1 MAGIAGGGAMKE
13 APTCGEQAGAEGDGD
28 LLNTATLPDPAPA
41 SELNPLLTA
50 ARGYLARELVP
61 IRLSPGLKKP
71 PGKFEDNTVTA
82 ENADRLLFA
91 VNFNL
96 GLRLGADGGSLV
108 DYDLDWP
115 QARQLADLLLFNLP
129 KFGRATARGSHRLVR
144 CKGIKSKKFDIPE
157 LKGMAGLPEE
167 HAICVL
173 EVRASTNAQTMVPPS
188 VHPNGEA
195 VEWERDTPIPEDSAM
210 GIYQKAGLLAFL
222 SVCALFYPGQ
232 GSRDDFCMALAGA
245 LLAAGLPVE
254 DANRCIIRVAEVAR
268 DEEAQKRGK
277 AGQTA
282 AKAGEGEPVT
292 GIPRVVEMLGLP
304 EAVAKRFRKW
314 LGMSGSGSTGG
325 DDDRVQVV
333 YNLNRLHETMEAAE
347 DALIA
352 AGVPIYQQ
360 AGRVV
365 RAARLDEAEDE
376 EGVRRPAGAL
386 LIRGVKQHSLRAT
399 MTSVVNFVSPGEHS
413 PVTPHISLAQTY
425 LEQVAEGGGRLPVLR
440 GIVECPTMRPDG
452 TILSEDG
459 YDRATG
465 LILDT
470 GGVTFDPVPDEPSRE
485 DALAALDKLKVI
497 IKQFPF
503 VGVDGRSA
511 SRSVALSGFLTA
523 VCRRS
528 LPAAPMHGFSAPTPG
543 TGKSLLCDC
552 ITMLAMGRAAAA
564 VNQSGEPDGEEE
576 RKALLSILMQGDPVV
591 MIDNITRPVTGQR
604 WCSIL
609 TQPTWQDRLLGGNDN
624 LTVSTRTLW
633 LANGNN
639 LEFREDMSRRAI
651 LCTMD
656 AGVEKPEERGG
667 FDLDL
672 KVEVPRRRGD
682 LVAACLTILRAFVV
696 AGRPGLADLTPFAS
710 FEAWSDLVRGA
721 LVWLGE
727 PDPCETRVEVTGG
740 DSGREELV
748 DVLAAWEGA
757 VGVGEVVTTKELLG
771 HAHREANEGP
781 GHGALLAA
789 LEAVCPRGA
798 NPKSVGWYLRKVKG
812 NIRDGRRIVVV
823 RGEREGLAYRL
834 ERSG

>member
-1 MAGIAGGGAMKE
+1 
-13 APTCGEQAGAEGDGD
+13 

-41 SELNPLLTA
+41 AELNPLLTA
-50 ARGYLARELVP
+50 ARGYLARGLVP

-71 PGKFEDNTVTA
+71 PGNFEGNTVTA
-82 ENADRLLFA
+82 DNVDRLLCA

-96 GLRLGADGGSLV
+96 GLRLVDGLV

-115 QARQLADLLLFNLP
+115 SARRLGGLFLGRFP
-129 KFGRATARGSHRLVR
+129 RIGRAGAPGSHYFVR
-144 CKGIKSKKFDIPE
+144 CSTPIKSRKYDIPE
-157 LKGMAGLPEE
+157 LKGVAGLPGE
-167 HAICVL
+167 HAVCVL
-173 EVRASTNAQTMVPPS
+173 EVRAGDNAQTMVPPS

-195 VEWERDTPIPEDSAM
+195 VVWENDPGLVEDNAE
-210 GIYQKAGLLAFL
+210 GIYQKAGFLAFL
-222 SVCALFYPGQ
+222 SVVAHFYPVQ
-232 GSRDDFCMALAGA
+232 GSRDDFCMALSGA
-245 LLAAGLPVE
+245 LLSAGLTE
-254 DANRCIIRVAEVAR
+254 EQANRCVVRVAEVAG
-268 DEEAQKRGK
+268 DEEAGKRGK

-282 AKAGEGEPVT
+282 AKIAEGEPVT

-314 LGMSGSGSTGG
+314 LGVKDAAASR

-333 YNLNRLHETMEAAE
+333 YNINRLHETMAAAE

-352 AGVPIYQQ
+352 AGVPIFQQ

-365 RAARLDEAEDE
+365 RAARLDEAEDDD
-376 EGVRRPAGAL
+376 GVRRPAGAL
-386 LIRGVKQHSLRAT
+386 LIRCVKQHSLRAT

-413 PVTPHISLAQTY
+413 PVAPHISLAQTY
-425 LEQVAEGGGRLPVLR
+425 LEQVAEGGGQLPVLR

-452 TILSEDG
+452 TIMSEEG

-470 GGVTFDPVPDEPSRE
+470 SGVAFDPVPESPTRE
-485 DALAALDKLKVI
+485 EALAGLGKFKAI
-497 IKQFPF
+497 IGQFPF

-552 ITMLAMGRAAAA
+552 IAMLAMGRQSAA

-591 MIDNITRPVTGQR
+591 MIDNISRPVTGQR

-639 LEFREDMSRRAI
+639 LEFREDVSRRAI

-672 KVEVPRRRGD
+672 KVEVPRRRGE
-682 LVAACLTILRAFVV
+682 LVAAALTVLRAFIV
-696 AGRPGLADLTPFAS
+696 AGRPGLDKLTPFAG
-710 FEAWSDLVRGA
+710 FEEWSDLVRGA

-727 PDPCETRVEVTGG
+727 PDPCETRVEVSAG
-740 DSGREELV
+740 DSAREELA
-748 DVLAAWEGA
+748 DLLSAWEGA
-757 VGVGEVVTTKELLG
+757 VGVGEVVTTKELLAA
-771 HAHREANEGP
+771 AHSEANEGP
-781 GHGALLAA
+781 GHGVLLAA
-789 LEAVCPRGA
+789 LDAVCPRGA
-798 NPKSVGWYLRKVKG
+798 NPRSVGWYLRKVKG
-812 NIRDGRRIVVV
+812 RIRGGRRIVVV
-823 RGEREGLAYRL
+823 QGEREGLAYRL

>member
-1 MAGIAGGGAMKE
+1 MAGGAGRGTGGGMKE
-13 APTCGEQAGAEGDGD
+13 APTEAGAEVDGD
-28 LLNTATLPDPAPA
+28 SLNTPNLPDPAAP
-41 SELNPLLTA
+41 SELNPLLSA
-50 ARGYLARELVP
+50 ARGYLGRGLVP
-61 IRLSPGLKKP
+61 IRLSPGMKKP

-82 ENADRLLFA
+82 DNADRLLFA
-91 VNFNL
+91 TNFNL
-96 GLRLGADGGSLV
+96 GLRLGDECGALV

-115 QARQLADLLLFNLP
+115 EARRLADLLLFNLP
-129 KFGRATARGSHRLVR
+129 KFGRASARGSHCLVR
-144 CKGIKSKKFDIPE
+144 CKAVKSKKFDIPE
-157 LKGMAGLPEE
+157 IDGMAGLPEE
-167 HAICVL
+167 HAVCVL

-195 VEWERDTPIPEDSAM
+195 IEWERDMPIPEDSAA
-210 GIYQKAGLLAFL
+210 GIHVKAGLLAFL
-222 SVCALFYPGQ
+222 SVVARFYPGQ
-232 GSRDDFCMALAGA
+232 GSRDDFCMALSGA
-245 LLAAGLPVE
+245 LLSAGLPVE
-254 DANRCIIRVAEVAR
+254 DANRCTIRVAEVAG

-282 AKAGEGEPVT
+282 VKVEEGEPVT

-304 EAVAKRFRKW
+304 PEVAKRFRKW
-314 LGMSGSGSTGG
+314 LGISDGVAR
-325 DDDRVQVV
+325 DDGRVQVV
-333 YNLNRLHETMEAAE
+333 YDGNRLHETMAAAE

-352 AGVPIYQQ
+352 AGVPIYRQ

-365 RAARLDEAEDE
+365 RAARLDEDEDE

-386 LIRGVKQHSLRAT
+386 LIRAVKQHSLRAT
-399 MTSVVNFVSPGEHS
+399 MTSVVNFVSPGEPK

-425 LEQVAEGGGRLPVLR
+425 LEQVAEGGGHLPVLR

-459 YDRATG
+459 YDRTTG

-470 GGVTFDPVPDEPSRE
+470 GGVAFDPVPDEPTRD
-485 DALAALDKLKVI
+485 DALAALEKLKVI
-497 IKQFPF
+497 IRQFPF
-503 VGVDGRSA
+503 VEVDGRSA

-552 ITMLAMGRAAAA
+552 ITMLAMGRTAAA

-609 TQPTWQDRLLGGNDN
+609 TQATWQDRLLGGNDN

-639 LEFREDMSRRAI
+639 LEFREDVSRRAI

-656 AGVEKPEERGG
+656 AEVERPEERGG

-672 KVEVPRRRGD
+672 KVEVPTRRGE
-682 LVAACLTILRAFVV
+682 LVAACLTVLRAYIV

-710 FEAWSDLVRGA
+710 FEAWSTMVRA
-721 LVWLGE
+721 PLVWLGE
-727 PDPCETRVEVTGG
+727 PDPCETRVEVSAG
-740 DSGREELV
+740 DSANEELTEM
-748 DVLAAWEGA
+748 LAAWEAA
-757 VGVGEVVTTKELLG
+757 VGVGRVVTAKELLG
-771 HAHREANEGP
+771 EAHSETP
-781 GHGALLAA
+781 GGGALLAA

-798 NPKSVGWYLRKVKG
+798 SARAVGKYLAKVKG
-812 NIRDGRRIVVV
+812 RIRGGRRIVVV
-823 RGEREGLAYRL
+823 RGEKEGLAYRL
-834 ERSG
+834 EKPS

>member
-1 MAGIAGGGAMKE
+1 MKK
-13 APTCGEQAGAEGDGD
+13 APTCGEQAGAAVDGD
-28 LLNTATLPDPAPA
+28 LLNTAILPDPATET
-41 SELNPLLTA
+41 ELNPLLTA
-50 ARGYLARELVP
+50 ARGYLARGLVP
-61 IRLSPGLKKP
+61 IRLSPGMKVP
-71 PGKFEDNTVTA
+71 PGKHDANTVTA
-82 ENADRLLFA
+82 DNAATLLFA
-91 VNFNL
+91 VNLNL
-96 GLRLGADGGSLV
+96 GLRLGGEGGALV
-108 DYDLDWP
+108 DFDLDWP
-115 QARQLADLLLFNLP
+115 EARRVGAKLLYALP
-129 KFGRATARGSHRLVR
+129 KFGRAGAPGSHYLFLCPGFDKVQ
-144 CKGIKSKKFDIPE
+144 KFDIPE
-157 LKGMAGLPEE
+157 LKAMPGLPDE
-167 HAICVL
+167 HATCVL
-173 EVRASTNAQTMVPPS
+173 EVRGKGHTMAPPS

-195 VEWERDTPIPEDSAM
+195 IVWERDVALLDLSAADAL
-210 GIYQKAGLLAFL
+210 KRAGLIAFL
-222 SVCALFYPGQ
+222 SVVARLYPAQ
-232 GSRDDFCMALAGA
+232 GGRDDFCLALSGA
-245 LLAAGLPVE
+245 LLSARLSVE
-254 DANRCIIRVAEVAR
+254 EANHAVVLVAEIAG
-268 DEEAQKRGK
+268 DEEATKRGK

-282 AKAGEGEPVT
+282 VKVEGGEPVT

-304 EAVAKRFRKW
+304 PEVAKRFRWW
-314 LGMSGSGSTGG
+314 LGVAEGRAR

-333 YNLNRLHETMEAAE
+333 YDGNRLHETMAIAE

-352 AGVPIYQQ
+352 AGVPIYRQ

-365 RAARLDEAEDE
+365 RAARLDEAEDD

-399 MTSVVNFVSPGEHS
+399 MTSVVNFVSTGEPK

-452 TILSEDG
+452 TILSENG

-465 LILDT
+465 LILDA
-470 GGVTFDPVPDEPSRE
+470 GGVNFDPVPESPTRD
-485 DALAALDKLKVI
+485 DAFAALEKLKVI
-497 IKQFPF
+497 IGQFPF

-552 ITMLAMGRAAAA
+552 ITMLAMGRPAAA

-609 TQPTWQDRLLGGNDN
+609 TQATWQDRLLGGNDN

-639 LEFREDMSRRAI
+639 LEFREDVSRRAI

-656 AGVEKPEERGG
+656 AGVERPEERGD

-672 KVEVPRRRGD
+672 KIEVPRRRGE
-682 LVAACLTILRAFVV
+682 LVAACLTILRAYIVT
-696 AGRPGLADLTPFAS
+696 GRPGLDDLTPFAS
-710 FEAWSDLVRGA
+710 FEAWSAMVRGP
-721 LVWLGE
+721 LVWLDE
-727 PDPCETRVEVTGG
+727 PDPCETRVEVSAG
-740 DSGREELV
+740 DPGRGELAEM
-748 DVLAAWEGA
+748 LAAWEAA
-757 VGVGEVVTTKELLG
+757 VGVGKVVTTKELLAEG
-771 HAHREANEGP
+771 QGEGP
-781 GHGALLAA
+781 GGGALLSA
-789 LEAVCPRGA
+789 LESVCPRGA
-798 NPKSVGWYLRKVKG
+798 TPKAVGIYLAKVKG
-812 NIRDGRRIVVV
+812 RLVGGRRIVVV
-823 RGEREGLAYRL
+823 REERAGLAYRL
-834 ERSG
+834 EKSG

>member
-1 MAGIAGGGAMKE
+1 MKE
-13 APTCGEQAGAEGDGD
+13 APTCGEQAGAEGDGV
-28 LLNTATLPDPAPA
+28 LLNTATLPDPAAAAKP
-41 SELNPLLTA
+41 NPLLDA
-50 ARGYLARELVP
+50 ARGYLARGLVP
-61 IRLSPGLKKP
+61 IRLSPGMKKP
-71 PGKFEDNTVTA
+71 PGEHDANTVTA
-82 ENADRLLFA
+82 ENAATLLNF

-96 GLRLGADGGSLV
+96 GVRLGADGGGLV
-108 DYDLDWP
+108 DFDLDWP
-115 QARQLADLLLFNLP
+115 EARRVGAKLLYALP
-129 KFGRATARGSHRLVR
+129 RFGRAGAPGSHYLFLCPGFDKVQ
-144 CKGIKSKKFDIPE
+144 KFDIPE

-167 HAICVL
+167 HAVCVL
-173 EVRASTNAQTMVPPS
+173 EVRGKGLTMVPPS

-195 VEWERDTPIPEDSAM
+195 VVWERDVALLELSAADAL
-210 GIYQKAGLLAFL
+210 KRAGLIAFL
-222 SVCALFYPGQ
+222 SVAARFYPAQ
-232 GSRDDFCMALAGA
+232 GGRDDFCMALSGA
-245 LLAAGLPVE
+245 LLSAKLSVE
-254 DANRCIIRVAEVAR
+254 EANHAVVLVAEIAG
-268 DEEAQKRGK
+268 DEEAAKRGK
-277 AGQTA
+277 AGQTE
-282 AKAGEGEPVT
+282 KKVEGGEPVT

-314 LGMSGSGSTGG
+314 LGVAGAGSTGG
-325 DDDRVQVV
+325 DDDRATVV
-333 YNLNRLHETMEAAE
+333 YDGNRLNETILATE
-347 DALIA
+347 DAVIA
-352 AGVPIYQQ
+352 AGVPIYRQ

-365 RAARLDEAEDE
+365 RAARLDESEDE
-376 EGVRRPAGAL
+376 DGVRRPAGAL

-399 MTSVVNFVSPGEHS
+399 MTSVVNFVSPGE
-413 PVTPHISLAQTY
+413 PKPIMPHISLAQTY

-470 GGVTFDPVPDEPSRE
+470 GGVTFDPVPDEPTRD

-497 IKQFPF
+497 IGQFPF
-503 VGVDGRSA
+503 VGRG

-528 LPAAPMHGFSAPTPG
+528 LDAAPMHGFSAPTPG

-609 TQPTWQDRLLGGNDN
+609 TQATWQDRLLGGNEN

-639 LEFREDMSRRAI
+639 LEFREDVSRRAI

-656 AGVEKPEERGG
+656 AEVERPEKRGG

-672 KVEVPRRRGD
+672 KVEVPRRRGE
-682 LVAACLTILRAFVV
+682 LVAACLTVLRAYIV
-696 AGRPGLADLTPFAS
+696 AGRPGLDDLEEFAS
-710 FEAWSDLVRGA
+710 FEDWSALVRGP

-727 PDPCETRVEVTGG
+727 DDPVATRVEVSAG
-740 DSGREELV
+740 DSANEELA
-748 DVLAAWEGA
+748 DFLAAWDGA
-757 VGVGEVVTTKELLG
+757 VGVMVVATTKELLAA
-771 HAHREANEGP
+771 AHSEANEGP
-781 GHGALLAA
+781 GRGVLLAA

-798 NPKSVGWYLRKVKG
+798 NPRSVGKYLAKVKG
-812 NIRDGRRIVVV
+812 RIVGGRRIVVV
-823 RGEREGLAYRL
+823 RGEKEGLTYRL
-834 ERSG
+834 EKPK

>member
-1 MAGIAGGGAMKE
+1 MAGGAGRSAGGGMKE
-13 APTCGEQAGAEGDGD
+13 APTEAGAEVDGD
-28 LLNTATLPDPAPA
+28 SLNTPNLPDPAAP
-41 SELNPLLTA
+41 SDLNPLLSA
-50 ARGYLARELVP
+50 ARGYLARGLVP
-61 IRLSPGLKKP
+61 IRLSPGMKVP
-71 PGKFEDNTVTA
+71 PGKHDANTVTA
-82 ENADRLLFA
+82 ENAAALL
-91 VNFNL
+91 NFTNYNI
-96 GLRLGADGGSLV
+96 GLRLGADGGAVV
-108 DYDLDWP
+108 DFDLDWP
-115 QARQLADLLLFNLP
+115 EARRIAARMLFALP
-129 KFGRATARGSHRLVR
+129 RFGRATAPGSHYLFR
-144 CKGIKSKKFDIPE
+144 CPTITKVVKFDIPE
-157 LKGMAGLPEE
+157 LKGVAGLPEE
-167 HAICVL
+167 HTVCVL
-173 EVRASTNAQTMVPPS
+173 EVRGKGLTMVPPS
-188 VHPNGEA
+188 AHPNGETVA
-195 VEWERDTPIPEDSAM
+195 WEND
-210 GIYQKAGLLAFL
+210 AGLLELSEADALRRAGLIAFL
-222 SVCALFYPGQ
+222 SVVARFYPEK
-232 GSRDDFCMALAGA
+232 GSRDDFCLPLSGA
-245 LLAAGLPVE
+245 LLAAGLSVE
-254 DANRCIIRVAEVAR
+254 EANHAVVLVAEIGG

-282 AKAGEGEPVT
+282 VKVEEGEPVT

-314 LGMSGSGSTGG
+314 LGISDGVAR
-325 DDDRVQVV
+325 DDGRVQVV
-333 YNLNRLHETMEAAE
+333 YDGNRLHETMAAAE

-365 RAARLDEAEDE
+365 RAARLDEAEDDD
-376 EGVRRPAGAL
+376 GVRRPAGAL
-386 LIRGVKQHSLRAT
+386 LIRGVRQHSLRAT
-399 MTSVVNFVSPGEHS
+399 MTSVVNFVSPGGEPK

-470 GGVTFDPVPDEPSRE
+470 GGVAFDPVPDEPTRE
-485 DALAALDKLKVI
+485 DALAALEKLKVI
-497 IKQFPF
+497 IRQFPF

-523 VCRRS
+523 VCRRA
-528 LPAAPMHGFSAPTPG
+528 LPAAPMHGFSAPAPG

-609 TQPTWQDRLLGGNDN
+609 TQATWQDRLLGGNDN

-639 LEFREDMSRRAI
+639 LEFREDVSRRAI

-656 AGVEKPEERGG
+656 AEVERPEERGG

-672 KVEVPRRRGD
+672 KVVVPRRRGE
-682 LVAACLTILRAFVV
+682 LVAACLTILRAYIV
-696 AGRPGLADLTPFAS
+696 AGRPGLDELPPFAS
-710 FEAWSDLVRGA
+710 FEDWSAMVRGP

-727 PDPCETRVEVTGG
+727 PDPCETRVEVSAG
-740 DSGREELV
+740 DSANEELTEM
-748 DVLAAWEGA
+748 LAAWEAA
-757 VGVGEVVTTKELLG
+757 VGVGRVVTTKELLG
-771 HAHREANEGP
+771 EAHGEGP
-781 GHGALLAA
+781 GGGVLLAA

-798 NPKSVGWYLRKVKG
+798 NPKSVGWYLKRVKG
-812 NIRDGRRIVVV
+812 LIRDGRRIVVV
-823 RGEREGLAYRL
+823 REERMGLAYRL
-834 ERSG
+834 EKPVVRSG

>member
-1 MAGIAGGGAMKE
+1 MKE

-41 SELNPLLTA
+41 AELNPLLAA
-50 ARGYLARELVP
+50 ARGYLGRGLVP
-61 IRLSPGLKKP
+61 IRLGNRAKKP
-71 PGKFEDNTVTA
+71 LGKFEDNTVTA
-82 ENADRLLFA
+82 DNAAALLTYA
-91 VNFNL
+91 NLNL
-96 GLRLGADGGSLV
+96 GLRLGADGGGLV

-115 QARQLADLLLFNLP
+115 EARQLADLLLFNLP

-144 CKGIKSKKFDIPE
+144 CKAVKSKKFDIPE
-157 LKGMAGLPEE
+157 MKGMAGLPEE

-173 EVRASTNAQTMVPPS
+173 EVRAAPNSQTMVPPS

-195 VEWERDTPIPEDSAM
+195 VEWERDMPIPEDSAE
-210 GIYQKAGLLAFL
+210 GIHQKAGLLAFL
-222 SVCALFYPGQ
+222 SVCARFYPGQ
-232 GSRDDFCMALAGA
+232 GSRDDFCMAMAGA

-254 DANRCIIRVAEVAR
+254 DANRCTIRVAEVAR

-282 AKAGEGEPVT
+282 TKADEGEPVT

-304 EAVAKRFRKW
+304 EAVAGRFRKW
-314 LGMSGSGSTGG
+314 LGVSDAARR
-325 DDDRVQVV
+325 DDDRAQVV
-333 YNLNRLHETMEAAE
+333 YDGNRLHETMAAAE

-352 AGVPIYQQ
+352 AAVPIYRQ

-399 MTSVVNFVSPGEHS
+399 MTSVVNFVSPGE
-413 PVTPHISLAQTY
+413 PKPIMPHISLAQTY

-440 GIVECPTMRPDG
+440 GIVECPTLRPDG
-452 TILSEDG
+452 TILSDDG

-465 LILDT
+465 LILDK
-470 GGVTFDPVPDEPSRE
+470 GGVAFDPVPDEPTRE
-485 DALAALDKLKVI
+485 DALAGLERFKAI
-497 IKQFPF
+497 IRQFPF
-503 VGVDGRSA
+503 VGKG

-528 LPAAPMHGFSAPTPG
+528 LPAAPMHGFSAPAAG

-552 ITMLAMGRAAAA
+552 IAMLAMGRPAAAL
-564 VNQSGEPDGEEE
+564 NQSGEPDGEEE
-576 RKALLSILMQGDPVV
+576 RKALMSILMQGDPVV
-591 MIDNITRPVTGQR
+591 MIDNIARPVTGSR
-604 WCSIL
+604 FCTIL
-609 TQPTWQDRLLGGNDN
+609 TQGTWQDRQLGVNDN
-624 LTVSTRTLW
+624 ITVSTRTLW

-639 LEFREDMSRRAI
+639 LEFREDISRRAI

-667 FDLDL
+667 FELDL
-672 KVEVPRRRGD
+672 KVEVPRRRGE
-682 LVAACLTILRAFVV
+682 LVAAGLTILRAFIV
-696 AGRPGLADLTPFAS
+696 AGRPGLSDLTPFAS

-727 PDPCETRVEVTGG
+727 DDPCATRVEVSAG
-740 DSGREELV
+740 DSVREELSG
-748 DVLAAWEGA
+748 LMEGWAAV
-757 VGVGEVVTTKELLG
+757 VGVGANVTAGEVLRR
-771 HAHREANEGP
+771 AHEEANKGP
-781 GHGALLAA
+781 GHDALLQA
-789 LEAVCPRGA
+789 LEAACPRGA
-798 NPKSVGWYLRKVKG
+798 NPKAVTRYLKRVKG
-812 NIRDGRRIVVV
+812 RIVGGQRIVVV
-823 RGEREGLAYRL
+823 AEGHESHLYRL
-834 ERSG
+834 EPGNSG